1 MEYAFYIAIAVVLSA
16 VMAFLVYTMVKDLRD
31 NYDD

>member
-1 MEYAFYIAIAVVLSA
+1 MGCVFYCAIAVVLSA
-16 VMAFLVYTMVKDLRD
+16 VMAFLVYTMIKDLKD